1 MRTVKFRLGGDR
13 QMADSMIV
21 RLHALDKVDRVEE
34 VADQMHERDDTS
46 SLGLEG
52 DDQNGNDFHDIEV
65 HVLDAKAAQDVRDSI
80 EIAGRDL
87 DAAVEFVDEF

>member
-13 QMADSMIV
+13 QMADAMIV

-34 VADQMHERDDTS
+34 VADQMHGRDDTS

-52 DDQNGNDFHDIEV
+52 DGGGSDFHDIEV
-65 HVLDAKAAQDVRDSI
+65 HVLDAHAAQDVRDSI

-87 DAAVEFVDEF
+87 DAAIEFVDEF

>member
-1 MRTVKFRLGGDR
+1 MRTVRFRVAGDR
-13 QMADSMIV
+13 QMAESLIV

-34 VADQMHERDDTS
+34 IADQMHGRDDTS

-52 DDQNGNDFHDIEV
+52 DDDGNDFHDIEV
-65 HVLDAKAAQDVRDSI
+65 HVRDAKAAQDVRDDI

-87 DAAVEFVDEF
+87 DAAIEFVDEF

>member
-13 QMADSMIV
+13 QMADAMIV

-34 VADQMHERDDTS
+34 VADQMHGRDDTS
-46 SLGLEG
+46 SLGLESDASG
-52 DDQNGNDFHDIEV
+52 SDFHDIEV
-65 HVLDAKAAQDVRDSI
+65 HVLDANAAQRVRDGI

-87 DAAVEFVDEF
+87 DAAIEFVDEF